1 MKYKI
6 TTRGIGGEFVGEV
19 LTKEQFDFWSSGE
32 ENLEEYFFT
41 WEDDLE
47 ENYSHLAKEV
57 NFKDGREWHDVDGFM
72 HVSGPDR
79 DCLVIVEDENGKT
92 VYEGDLPEDHE
103 LDAIQDYEDLME
115 DQFYVFAESIEKG
128 SYEYSE
134 FELPDGEEFDINKL
148 VVCVDVVPY
157 SGDIIS
163 GFCYDEQEIYCE
175 GGDTTGK
182 SMGASIYEN

>member
-6 TTRGIGGEFVGEV
+6 TTMGIGGEFVGES
-19 LTKEQFDFWSSGE
+19 LTKEQFDFWTSGE
-32 ENLEEYFFT
+32 EDLSDYFFT
-41 WEDDLE
+41 WSDELE
-47 ENYSHLAKEV
+47 EDYSHLEKEV
-57 NFKDGREWHDVDGFM
+57 DFKDGREWHDVDGFM

-92 VYEGDLPEDHE
+92 VYEGELPEDPE
-103 LDAIQDYEDLME
+103 LESDDYEDKMD

-134 FELPDGEEFDINKL
+134 FELPDEEKFDINKL
-148 VVCVDVVPY
+148 VVCVDVIPY
-157 SGDIIS
+157 TGDIIS
-163 GFCYDEQEIYCE
+163 GFSYGDQEIYCE

-182 SMGASIYEN
+182 SMEVNIYEN